1 MSTQEPI
8 PENPPARPEQYDEY
22 LLSEYLDGQLPRRQ
36 REQLQARLAEEP
48 ALAETLGKL
57 GAVDRLLGQGPPVT
71 GEQLAAQRHSITSAL
86 ERRALLDGR
95 LRPAGRRWRRVLAPM
110 AAAAAL
116 VLAVGI
122 GWLLSGNPP
131 TAPQRQVA
139 VEMLP
144 AGAPSAGA
152 AEVAVEYRHLSFDEL
167 HLNARPL
174 RPGRRLPPGTVMVS
188 MGASDDDAPL
198 AVPLMIR

>member
-1 MSTQEPI
+1 MNTREPI
-8 PENPPARPEQYDEY
+8 PENPPPRPERYDEY

-36 REQLQARLAEEP
+36 REKLQARLADEP

-57 GAVDRLLGQGPPVT
+57 AAVDRLLGERLPAS
-71 GEQLAAQRHSITSAL
+71 EDQLASQRQSVTAAL

-95 LRPAGRRWRRVLAPM
+95 LRPAGRRWRRVLAPL

-116 VLAVGI
+116 VLAVGF
-122 GWLLSGNPP
+122 GWLLSGPGT
-131 TAPQRQVA
+131 TAPRQQVD

-144 AGAPSAGA
+144 AGSPAAGA
-152 AEVAVEYRHLSFDEL
+152 AEVAVEYRHLSFQEL
-167 HLNARPL
+167 HLDAGPL
-174 RPGRRLPPGTVMVS
+174 RARRRLPPGTVMVS
-188 MGASDDDAPL
+188 VGAIEDDALP